1 MTEKNKRRLAA
12 ELFLTFFKIGAV
24 TFGGGYAMISLI
36 EREIAE
42 KKKYV
47 SKKDILDIVAVAES
61 TPGPIAINMATFV
74 GFRTAGILGS
84 AAATLGVV
92 LPSFV
97 IIFILSFI
105 IRQFQSL
112 DAVRYAFN
120 GIRAGVL
127 ALIFKAWISMSKVC
141 PRSVFSLIVAIAAFA
156 VASFVDI
163 SVLWI
168 VALSALCGFVY
179 STVRDRVT
187 GARAGDDRP
196 SGGDGKEGSAK

>member
-1 MTEKNKRRLAA
+1 MTERTKWQLVLD
-12 ELFLTFFKIGAV
+12 LFLTFFKIGAV
-24 TFGGGYAMISLI
+24 TFGGGYAMISII

-42 KKKYV
+42 KKGYV
-47 SKKDILDIVAVAES
+47 SKQDILDIVAVAES

-74 GFRTAGILGS
+74 GFRTAGVIGS

-97 IIFILSFI
+97 IIFALSFV

-127 ALIFKAWISMSKVC
+127 ALIFKAWISMTKVC
-141 PRSVFSLIVAIAAFA
+141 PRSVFSLIIAVAAFA

-163 SVLWI
+163 SVLWV
-168 VALSALCGFVY
+168 VAGAALCGLVY

-187 GARAGDDRP
+187 PSRAEKDRP
-196 SGGDGKEGSAK
+196 AGGRGNGGK

>member
-97 IIFILSFI
+97 IIFILSFV

-163 SVLWI
+163 SVLWV

-187 GARAGDDRP
+187 GARAGDDRT

>member
-1 MTEKNKRRLAA
+1 MTEKSKRRLAA

-36 EREIAE
+36 EHEIAE

-47 SKKDILDIVAVAES
+47 SKNDILDIVAVAES

-74 GFRTAGILGS
+74 GFRTAGVLGS

-105 IRQFQSL
+105 IRQFRDL
-112 DAVRYAFN
+112 DAVRYAFC

-127 ALIFKAWISMSKVC
+127 ALIIKAWISMSKVC
-141 PRSVFSLIVAIAAFA
+141 PRSVFSLIVAVAAFG

-163 SVLWI
+163 SVLWV
-168 VALSALCGFVY
+168 VALCALCGFVY

-187 GARAGDDRP
+187 GTRLSDDRAGTDDK
-196 SGGDGKEGSAK
+196 GGDAK